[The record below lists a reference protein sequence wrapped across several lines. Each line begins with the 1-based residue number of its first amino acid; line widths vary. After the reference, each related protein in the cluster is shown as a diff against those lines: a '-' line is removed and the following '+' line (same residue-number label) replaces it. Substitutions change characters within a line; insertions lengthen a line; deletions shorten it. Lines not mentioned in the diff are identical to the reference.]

1 MKHSLNELLD
11 IIYRYYPRG
20 VGITDDVDVQL
31 RNATEEHARL
41 VAARIRASKD
51 DRWHIMLRRVEGR
64 FPGMVMNES
73 LHLPS
78 GGCDGCYSFSLD
90 LTETTGRTLR
100 FQVSFLAPYYIIH
113 GSRTVEIVKQLRD
126 VFIVDFRGM
135 HFRVSRSPLDPRFI
149 SNPDH
154 ESPRAVTIKR
164 EYVTFELSPD
174 EEPYADWVAQEI
186 EATFGCE
193 RMPPEVGTALVPAV
207 ATGLRIPGEV
217 RVYDCLFSEHEWVK
231 PSPSD
236 VPAPGVSVDVTSL
249 TERLVAVLT
258 VLRAHHQ
265 IGILLDLPRMIQQ
278 LPEPYRQSFGVYWSV
293 STDGFLHKD
302 KMLEE
307 LARMRPHDESR
318 KTLRAMA
325 AKRELEALVASWDG
339 EGEPPAAMVAWASS
353 FLANWPVNSVADL
366 RADLP

>member
-20 VGITDDVDVQL
+20 VGITDDVDIQL

-51 DRWHIMLRRVEGR
+51 DRWHAMLRRVEGR

-78 GGCDGCYSFSLD
+78 GGCDGCYSFRLD
-90 LTETTGRTLR
+90 LTESTGRTLW

-113 GSRTVEIVKQLRD
+113 GSRTIEIVKQQPTDFFL
-126 VFIVDFRGM
+126 VDFRGM
-135 HFRVSRSPLDPRFI
+135 HFRVSRSPLDPRLI

-154 ESPRAVTIKR
+154 EIPRTVTVKR

-186 EATFGCE
+186 EAIFGCE
-193 RMPPEVGTALVPAV
+193 RMPPEVGTALVPEV
-207 ATGLRIPGEV
+207 ATDLRIPGEV

-236 VPAPGVSVDVTSL
+236 VPAPRIRVDVASL
-249 TERLVAVLT
+249 TERFVAVLT

-265 IGILLDLPRMIQQ
+265 IGLTFTLPEAVLRF
-278 LPEPYRQSFGVYWSV
+278 PEPYRQSVGVFASV

-307 LARMRPHDESR
+307 LARMRPHDESPE
-318 KTLRAMA
+318 TLRAMA
-325 AKRELEALVASWDG
+325 AKRELEALVAAWDG
-339 EGEPPAAMVAWASS
+339 EGDPPAGMVAWASS
-353 FLANWPVNSVADL
+353 FLASWPLESEPEA
-366 RADLP
+366 RS